1 MDDDIEKYKKKLDN
15 DYQRDFEIYME
26 LTELKKTNELGTSD
40 ALLIEKIKA
49 DLIDKFENKLNASES
64 ENSGKTI

>member
-26 LTELKKTNELGTSD
+26 LTELKKTNELGTTDS
-40 ALLIEKIKA
+40 LLIEKIKA

>member
-1 MDDDIEKYKKKLDN
+1 
-15 DYQRDFEIYME
+15 ME
-26 LTELKKTNELGTSD
+26 LSELKKTNELGTMD

-49 DLIDKFENKLNASES
+49 DLIAKFENKLNASES